1 MGLTALIISLVALA
15 INVVNHFRLQREIHR
30 NDVDFRILYSEVR
43 GGRRGMIYGNNPIC
57 RPGPGVVTS
66 WYQRTYVNP
75 SHAIKPEC
83 RAT

>member
-43 GGRRGMIYGNNPIC
+43 GGRRGMIK
-57 RPGPGVVTS
+57 R
-66 WYQRTYVNP
+66 
-75 SHAIKPEC
+75 EE
-83 RAT
+83 